1 MHTFINRYRF
11 VTMQPFPIK
20 YFQFAINHTFISI
33 KISSNLTI
41 PAKEFIT
48 FKTLLAFNFLIN
60 KNMHLKYQRTCKIFS
75 QRSLI
80 HEQD

>member
-1 MHTFINRYRF
+1 MHTFINRYQF
-11 VTMQPFPIK
+11 VTMQPFPII

-33 KISSNLTI
+33 KISSKLTI

-48 FKTLLAFNFLIN
+48 FKTLLAFNFVIN
-60 KNMHLKYQRTCKIFS
+60 KNMPLKYQRTCKIFS